1 MFVASEGVFRAIEEI
16 SDDFIKEARKKNV
29 IITSPSTLW
38 SFLRTYR
45 LLMQNREM
53 YEQTHVIQ
61 KEVDGLAQII
71 ETFKDRF
78 KELET
83 RHNNNS
89 DTIEKLK
96 TSVNKITKASERI
109 QNLEINENI
118 KKRVGEK

>member
-16 SDDFIKEARKKNV
+16 SDDFIKETRKKNV

-61 KEVDGLAQII
+61 KEVDGLSQII

-89 DTIEKLK
+89 DTIEK
-96 TSVNKITKASERI
+96 
-109 QNLEINENI
+109 I
-118 KKRVGEK
+118 KSLSM

>member
-1 MFVASEGVFRAIEEI
+1 MNKHMLF
-16 SDDFIKEARKKNV
+16 KKRLMMV
-29 IITSPSTLW
+29 I
-38 SFLRTYR
+38 
-45 LLMQNREM
+45 
-53 YEQTHVIQ
+53 
-61 KEVDGLAQII
+61 QII

>member
-1 MFVASEGVFRAIEEI
+1 
-16 SDDFIKEARKKNV
+16 
-29 IITSPSTLW
+29 
-38 SFLRTYR
+38 
-45 LLMQNREM
+45 MQNREM

-61 KEVDGLAQII
+61 KEVDGLSQII